1 MYLTLHTQLVG
12 ELQNLKQIQ
21 EWLMW
26 KKIQNFY
33 ILCYSPHAAQ
43 NISKKLRYKD
53 DEFGSLDKMSYK
65 NLRKLKIFSLVTF
78 YISFYIIIMQHFKW
92 NTENMILWM
101 AR

>member
-33 ILCYSPHAAQ
+33 FLCYSPHAAQ
-43 NISKKLRYKD
+43 FVTQKLRYKD

-65 NLRKLKIFSLVTF
+65 NLEKQNFEQKRYFDLFLKQFHRVKTCL
-78 YISFYIIIMQHFKW
+78 
-92 NTENMILWM
+92 
-101 AR
+101 